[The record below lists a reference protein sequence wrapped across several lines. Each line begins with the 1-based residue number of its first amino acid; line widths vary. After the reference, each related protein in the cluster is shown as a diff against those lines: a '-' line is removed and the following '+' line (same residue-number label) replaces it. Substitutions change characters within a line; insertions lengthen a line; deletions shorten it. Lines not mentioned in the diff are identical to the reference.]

1 MPHNRSVSPRREPR
15 ELAGRMGASRG
26 ALSSAKAVMA
36 EEEMAALFRNNL
48 LRSCWKPG
56 LSAEAVQHVLTIWE
70 IKLVE
75 VLHRWVHP
83 EKWEGLKRWKRMWRL
98 RSGRLRDMV
107 RLTAPS
113 TLPRPPALPPSYPPP
128 PPPPLP
134 RPRHPSS
141 LPPHTS
147 SVSSS
152 PRFPLLRFYPS
163 PSLHLPPPLTP
174 PSSLRLTLL
183 TCHTLLRARPVTTAP
198 RRHPLLAAAARRC
211 LLPAA
216 AAAHSPPARCYP
228 PSPSHRRHRYLAAP
242 RSSSAPSA

>member
-128 PPPPLP
+128 SPPLGSFQS
-134 RPRHPSS
+134 RPP
-141 LPPHTS
+141 
-147 SVSSS
+147 
-152 PRFPLLRFYPS
+152 
-163 PSLHLPPPLTP
+163 
-174 PSSLRLTLL
+174 
-183 TCHTLLRARPVTTAP
+183 
-198 RRHPLLAAAARRC
+198 
-211 LLPAA
+211 
-216 AAAHSPPARCYP
+216 
-228 PSPSHRRHRYLAAP
+228 
-242 RSSSAPSA
+242 